1 MLQDKTHYSCLLKY
15 ACRPYKNQKQRKENN
30 HKLNCNNNNISS
42 KYNQGTMFPVK
53 RKCDTWFSL
62 CPIHLHLKTML
73 SCFGSLKV
81 AFHWDYIHSH
91 YWTFSVHQ
99 YNRKINTRLHT
110 LEGHLCI
117 QELNIKLKAVVI
129 NNRMKKKWTK
139 PIKGSLYIKFIKQ
152 DKWNYKYNSK
162 IK

>member
-1 MLQDKTHYSCLLKY
+1 MKY

-42 KYNQGTMFPVK
+42 KYNQSTMFPVK
-53 RKCDTWFSL
+53 CKCDTWFSL
-62 CPIHLHLKTML
+62 CPVHLHLKTML

-99 YNRKINTRLHT
+99 YNRKKSKINTRLHT

-117 QELNIKLKAVVI
+117 QQINIKLKAVVI
-129 NNRMKKKWTK
+129 NNRMKKWTK
-139 PIKGSLYIKFIKQ
+139 TIKGSLFIKFIRQ
-152 DKWNYKYNSK
+152 
-162 IK
+162 IKLQI